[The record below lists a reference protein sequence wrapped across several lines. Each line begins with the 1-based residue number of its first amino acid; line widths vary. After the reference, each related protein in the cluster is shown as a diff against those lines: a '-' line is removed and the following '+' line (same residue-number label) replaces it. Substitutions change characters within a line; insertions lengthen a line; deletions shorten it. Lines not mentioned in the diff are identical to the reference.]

1 MNSAN
6 PPDDGHHKVLIV
18 GGGSAGLTLAARLR
32 RSGLP
37 DVAVLEPSASH
48 YYQPLWTLVGGG
60 RAPQR
65 ASVQPQSRVMPKG
78 VDLDPGCR
86 GRSGPGGA
94 AGDHRVG
101 PGPRL

>member
-6 PPDDGHHKVLIV
+6 PPDGGQHKVLIV

-48 YYQPLWTLVGGG
+48 RYQPLWTLVGGG

-65 ASVQPQSRVMPKG
+65 ALCGRN
-78 VDLDPGCR
+78 PGSCQGASPGSGPPR
-86 GRSGPGGA
+86 PPWTRRRSG
-94 AGDHRVG
+94 
-101 PGPRL
+101 